1 MPLHEK
7 HVWIAEAFFTPS
19 EVDSILAVANKKD
32 WDEGRV
38 GFDGGKDPDAQETD
52 GGAVNSQIRQSQ
64 VKWLMVDEMNEEFH
78 KKLYSAVQ
86 YACGDNHWNW
96 EFTNWENYQFTNY
109 TAKPNLPKGDFYTWH
124 TDAGPPTRS
133 SYEDGSIRKLSCTI
147 QLSDPDD
154 YEGGLFQWLEPV
166 GTFDKIQLGQRTV
179 GLDDMTKTAP
189 FSAKTRG
196 SIILFPSDV
205 HHQVTPVTR
214 GSRNSLVGWLLGLP
228 YK

>member
-1 MPLHEK
+1 MPLHER

-19 EVDSILAVANKKD
+19 EVDSILAIANKKD

-38 GFDGGKDPDAQETD
+38 GFNTNDPDGQVDNNGNVASE
-52 GGAVNSQIRQSQ
+52 IRQSQ
-64 VKWLMVDEMNEEFH
+64 VKWLRVNDLGEEFH
-78 KKLYSAVQ
+78 RKLSSAVN

-96 EFTNWENYQFTNY
+96 DLTNWENFQFTNY
-109 TAKPNLPKGDFYTWH
+109 TAKPNMPKGDFYTWH
-124 TDAGPPTRS
+124 TDSGPPTRS
-133 SYEDGSIRKLSCTI
+133 NYSDGSIRKLSCTI
-147 QLSDPDD
+147 QLSDPDE

-166 GTFDKIQLGQRTV
+166 NTFDKIQLGQRTV

-205 HHQVTPVTR
+205 HHQVTPVIR
-214 GSRNSLVGWLLGLP
+214 GSRNSLVGWLLGQP